1 MQFNG
6 GGRRSAAVLLLCT
19 LTSGLSATVCA
30 TAEEP
35 AVSNSAERWVRW
47 LHRQWAAY
55 RISAWAE
62 PGSQAPMLVLD
73 VIRRP
78 GSAACR
84 ATCGPHPRRFA
95 AASAVSQPDR
105 ALPAAG
111 SRPELVC
118 QPVCT
123 PAARVPSL
131 SRGRPCSAWW

>member
-62 PGSQAPMLVLD
+62 PGSQAPMLVLA
-73 VIRRP
+73 VLPVAPPAGLTR
-78 GSAACR
+78 G
-84 ATCGPHPRRFA
+84 
-95 AASAVSQPDR
+95 VSQPHR
-105 ALPAAG
+105 PFRSLTEPFPPPAAAQ
-111 SRPELVC
+111 SSSASPYVPQRP
-118 QPVCT
+118 
-123 PAARVPSL
+123 AYRV
-131 SRGRPCSAWW
+131 